1 MQAASDSFAAPACRA
16 ASDLYELA
24 CCSLVFPM
32 LLLIHRMNS
41 GFGLSVAFRLS
52 AGFGFGD
59 EFRPELKFGADSGF
73 KFGFRFWVP
82 RHCTRTEPDPLPSL
96 PERHRRAEMGGRASG
111 RRAP

>member
-41 GFGLSVAFRLS
+41 GFGLSVGFRLS

-82 RHCTRTEPDPLPSL
+82 RHCTRTEPNPLPSL
-96 PERHRRAEMGGRASG
+96 SCVAFLLQRPLRTA
-111 RRAP
+111 

>member
-41 GFGLSVAFRLS
+41 GFGLSVGFRLS
-52 AGFGFGD
+52 ASFGFGD

-73 KFGFRFWVP
+73 SSGFGFGCP
-82 RHCTRTEPDPLPSL
+82 DTAPELNPTHCHP
-96 PERHRRAEMGGRASG
+96 
-111 RRAP
+111 